1 MLWLMPADLRRQRIG
16 MMFIGTD
23 STARAARSVAAAG
36 TTRTDCRR
44 LVRGRQMSG
53 GKGAKGGN
61 LESLGNT
68 GPADDVA
75 TRRKPAETGGNLF
88 LGPYSGAKVFLEG
101 LRETPNSLAET
112 AETPTAAARP
122 GTRARALSLHRV
134 RDHLAHHRR
143 QRPFGHAVDR
153 APARAGRQPG
163 QAIGRGGGAGHGEL
177 EMEMRKSVAHQ
188 PVENLPARRH
198 RRLGESLGRR

>member
-16 MMFIGTD
+16 MMFISID
-23 STARAARSVAAAG
+23 PSACAARSAAAAD

-44 LVRGRQMSG
+44 LVHGRQMSG

-61 LESLGNT
+61 LESAGKT

-75 TRRKPAETGGNLF
+75 KRLKPAETGGNSILE
-88 LGPYSGAKVFLEG
+88 PYSGGKVFLEG
-101 LRETPNSLAET
+101 LRETPNSVAEI
-112 AETPTAAARP
+112 AENAESPTAAARP
-122 GTRARALSLHRV
+122 GTRARALSLRRV

-153 APARAGRQPG
+153 APARAGRQLG
-163 QAIGRGGGAGHGEL
+163 ESIGRGGGARHGEL

-188 PVENLPARRH
+188 PVEDLPARRH
-198 RRLGESLGRR
+198 RC